1 MRPRSITLAALA
13 ALSGAACL
21 CLPVAVAQSRAKLV
35 RLPLPKYDGT
45 LTPYTFEV
53 GYPLVT
59 LVYDTLLW
67 RDEGGVARPWLAR
80 SVKRSAGGKR
90 VTIRLRNGVRWH
102 DGRPLTAADVA
113 FTFDY
118 VARRYHPRFTPQL
131 SDVAQVRA
139 ADRLTVTVDLRR
151 PSLGFDDQPLADL
164 PILPRHLWQ
173 GLPGSA
179 LPAGPAVGS
188 GPYRLV
194 EARRGTGYRF
204 QANRAYFLGRPAVD
218 RIRVPIIRQEART
231 YSALRRRNVDMLPV
245 SLPEQAAK
253 GLGRSFGIN
262 VSNGAS
268 YFGTALLF
276 NVRRTP
282 FDRPEARRAV
292 ARSLDLKRIVQNVGP
307 GTPADRGY
315 VHPSSR
321 WASRARLHRFDL
333 TAASEALS
341 ELRLPAIRVLAPEND
356 PVRRE
361 AGRQV
366 ALALRRGG
374 AKATLVELSPA
385 KLGRAIGE
393 DGSSP
398 SFDAAIVSTPAL
410 ASYDPDFLQRLFGSD
425 SRSSPLN
432 YAGYRSQAF
441 GALAERVALAPDRAA
456 RRRAVDAELRLLAR
470 DLPAVPLFFSEGSF
484 AYRPAIHDGWVYV
497 KGAGILDKRSFLA
510 GGASKPA
517 RAAGAEGEATDEDSV
532 SSTLE
537 ILRIASLVALAIA
550 LAVGAFALFQRLRTH
565 RG

>member
-1 MRPRSITLAALA
+1 
-13 ALSGAACL
+13 
-21 CLPVAVAQSRAKLV
+21 LV

-45 LTPYTFEV
+45 LTPYTFEI

-67 RDEGGVARPWLAR
+67 RDKGGVARPWLAQ
-80 SVKRSAGGKR
+80 SVKRSAGGR
-90 VTIRLRNGVRWH
+90 RLTIRLRDGVRWH

-113 FTFDY
+113 FTFDF

-131 SDVAQVRA
+131 TDVEQVRA
-139 ADRLTVTVDLRR
+139 ANRLTVTVDLRR

-173 GLPGSA
+173 GVPEGSV
-179 LPAGPAVGS
+179 PSGPTVGS

-194 EARRGTGYRF
+194 EARRTGGYRF
-204 QANRAYFLGRPAVD
+204 LANRAYFKGRPQVD

-245 SLPEQAAK
+245 SLPEQPAK
-253 GLGRSFGIN
+253 NLGRSFGIN
-262 VSNGAS
+262 ILSGPS
-268 YFGTALLF
+268 YSGTALIF
-276 NVRRTP
+276 NLRRPP
-282 FDRPEARRAV
+282 FDRPAARTAV
-292 ARSLDLKRIVQNVGP
+292 ARSIDLGRIVQNVGP
-307 GTPADRGY
+307 ATPADRGY

-321 WASRARLHRFDL
+321 WASRARLHRVDL
-333 TAASEALS
+333 AAARRAFSSLE
-341 ELRLPAIRVLAPEND
+341 LPAIRILAPAND

-366 ALALRRGG
+366 VLALRRGG
-374 AKATLVELSPA
+374 GKARLIELPRA

-393 DGSSP
+393 DGASA

-432 YAGYRSQAF
+432 YAGYRSRAF
-441 GALAERVALAPDRAA
+441 GAAAARVALAPDRPA

-484 AYRPAIHDGWVYV
+484 AYRPAIHDGWIYV

-510 GGASKPA
+510 GGAAPPP
-517 RAAGAEGEATDEDSV
+517 RAVGADGEETEGDSLGSV
-532 SSTLE
+532 LSVFS
-537 ILRIASLVALAIA
+537 IASLVALVIA
-550 LAVGAFALFQRLRTH
+550 LALGGFALFDRFRRR